1 MNKKLLLLIVCS
13 LFVAVVTAS
22 AKEPENWDLL
32 KNATVINYEFDF
44 STFKI
49 DKVEAKDYIE
59 MTQKVSYD
67 KYQKSTG
74 NILAQL
80 ANEQLS
86 KLDLKISNDTVSDF
100 LLKVKPLTA
109 DDDGE
114 HTFLFALYY
123 KPSNTLIEGFEINS
137 NGGDGDSFVEEFLD
151 GLKKT
156 GRKLGKKI
164 ANIKKAAISLK

>member
-1 MNKKLLLLIVCS
+1 MNKRILLLIVYS
-13 LFVAVVTAS
+13 IIAVVAVT
-22 AKEPENWDLL
+22 AKEPENWSLF
-32 KNATVINYEFDF
+32 KTANVVNYEFDF

-49 DKVEAKDYIE
+49 DKVDAKDYIE
-59 MTQKVSYD
+59 MTQKISYE
-67 KYQKSTG
+67 KYKNSTA

-80 ANEQLS
+80 ANEQLN
-86 KLDLKISNDTVSDF
+86 KLDLKISNDTISDF

-123 KPSNTLIEGFEINS
+123 KPDQTLIEGFEINS

-164 ANIKKAAISLK
+164 VNIKETAISLK

>member
-1 MNKKLLLLIVCS
+1 MNKRILLLIVYS
-13 LFVAVVTAS
+13 IIAVVAVT
-22 AKEPENWDLL
+22 AKEPENWSLF
-32 KNATVINYEFDF
+32 KTANVVNYEFDF

-49 DKVEAKDYIE
+49 DKVDAKDYIE
-59 MTQKVSYD
+59 MTQKISYE
-67 KYQKSTG
+67 KYKNSTA

-80 ANEQLS
+80 ANEQLN
-86 KLDLKISNDTVSDF
+86 KLDLKISNDTISDF

-123 KPSNTLIEGFEINS
+123 KPDQTLIEGFEINS

-164 ANIKKAAISLK
+164 ANIKLPFH

>member
-1 MNKKLLLLIVCS
+1 MNKRILLLIVYS
-13 LFVAVVTAS
+13 IIAVVAVT
-22 AKEPENWDLL
+22 AKEPENWSLF
-32 KNATVINYEFDF
+32 KTANVVNYEFDF

-49 DKVEAKDYIE
+49 DKVDAKDYIE
-59 MTQKVSYD
+59 MIQKISYE
-67 KYQKSTG
+67 KYKNSTA

-80 ANEQLS
+80 ANEQLN
-86 KLDLKISNDTVSDF
+86 KLDLKISNDTISDF

-123 KPSNTLIEGFEINS
+123 KPDQTLIEGFEINS

-164 ANIKKAAISLK
+164 ANIKETAISLK

>member
-1 MNKKLLLLIVCS
+1 MNKRILLLIVYS
-13 LFVAVVTAS
+13 IIAVVAVT
-22 AKEPENWDLL
+22 AKEPENWSLF
-32 KNATVINYEFDF
+32 KTANVVNYEFDF

-49 DKVEAKDYIE
+49 DKVDAKDYIE
-59 MTQKVSYD
+59 MTQKISYE
-67 KYQKSTG
+67 KYKNSTA

-80 ANEQLS
+80 ANEQLN
-86 KLDLKISNDTVSDF
+86 KLDLKISNDTISDF

-123 KPSNTLIEGFEINS
+123 KPDHTLIEGFEINS

-164 ANIKKAAISLK
+164 ANIKETVISLK